1 VPVDVAW
8 RYLPDCPV
16 VGATAD
22 EIAFHCVV
30 ETVNSAFDK
39 EEIVF
44 HCDIDAVSTFSVNV
58 DRLLLNE
65 DMAAQ

>member
-1 VPVDVAW
+1 
-8 RYLPDCPV
+8 V